1 MAAPPPGPPSAPA
14 APVSAAPP
22 PTQDLATAWERVV
35 DEVMKKKPTL
45 GSLLTQARPS
55 AISDRELT
63 IVLHGN
69 HFHREM
75 LADVANRELVLQA
88 VRRCVAGAERI
99 NVVSGSDATGTISAH
114 PAVQA
119 AIAEFQGEVVA
130 VRPRLPEGEGQ

>member
-1 MAAPPPGPPSAPA
+1 
-14 APVSAAPP
+14 
-22 PTQDLATAWERVV
+22 
-35 DEVMKKKPTL
+35 MKRKPTL
-45 GSLLTQARPS
+45 ASVLTQARPS
-55 AISDRELT
+55 GVADHELT

-75 LADVANRELVLQA
+75 LADVTNRELVVQA
-88 VRRCVAGAERI
+88 VRRWVAGAERV
-99 NVVSGSDATGTISAH
+99 NVVSGGEAAGSIAAH

>member
-1 MAAPPPGPPSAPA
+1 
-14 APVSAAPP
+14 
-22 PTQDLATAWERVV
+22 V

-55 AISDRELT
+55 GISDRELT

-99 NVVSGSDATGTISAH
+99 NVVSGSEATGTISAH

>member
-1 MAAPPPGPPSAPA
+1 MAPPAVPASPGAPA
-14 APVSAAPP
+14 ADAE
-22 PTQDLATAWERVV
+22 LATAWERVV
-35 DEVMKKKPTL
+35 EEVMKKKPTL
-45 GSLLTQARPS
+45 GAVLTQARPS
-55 AISDRELT
+55 GLSDRELT
-63 IVLHGN
+63 VVLLGN

-88 VRRCVAGAERI
+88 VRRCVAGAERL
-99 NVVSGSDATGTISAH
+99 NVVSGGEPAGGIAAH

>member
-1 MAAPPPGPPSAPA
+1 MAPPAVSASPGAPA
-14 APVSAAPP
+14 ADAE
-22 PTQDLATAWERVV
+22 LATAWERVV
-35 DEVMKKKPTL
+35 EEVMKKKPTL
-45 GSLLTQARPS
+45 GAVLTQARPS
-55 AISDRELT
+55 GLSDRELT
-63 IVLHGN
+63 VVLLGN

-88 VRRCVAGAERI
+88 VRRCVAGAERL
-99 NVVSGSDATGTISAH
+99 NVVSGGEPVGAIAAH